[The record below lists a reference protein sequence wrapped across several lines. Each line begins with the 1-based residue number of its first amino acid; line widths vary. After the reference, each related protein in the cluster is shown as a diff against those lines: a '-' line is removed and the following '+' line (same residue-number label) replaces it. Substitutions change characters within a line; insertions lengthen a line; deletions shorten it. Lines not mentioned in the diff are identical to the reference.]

1 MQTLVR
7 GMQTLVRGMQTLVR
21 KRTPMSETDRHA

>member
-1 MQTLVR
+1 
-7 GMQTLVRGMQTLVR
+7 MQTLVRGMQTLVR